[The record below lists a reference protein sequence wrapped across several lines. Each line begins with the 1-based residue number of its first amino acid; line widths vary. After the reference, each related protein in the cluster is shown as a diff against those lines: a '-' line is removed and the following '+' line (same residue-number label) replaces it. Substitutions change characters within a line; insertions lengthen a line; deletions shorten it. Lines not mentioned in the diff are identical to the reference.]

1 MMNEMTV
8 VTLTGSPHERGF
20 QHGKTLKDGIHRF
33 YQSWSKML
41 FDSSPFKL
49 TEADLLSFAKKNGPY
64 IKEYAPDIY
73 QEIEGIAEGAE
84 MDLDKALYMNCF
96 DEEYVFQSLPQLRAG
111 TAGAPPPG
119 ALPAGCTSFA
129 AFGQA
134 TADGKVYIGQNYDYS
149 SVYLEPVV
157 FRIEQCGDEPGQL
170 IFSHMGVVGINGV
183 NAAGLA
189 IVENTLAPT
198 DLRIGVPFP
207 VVMRKALQQPRLSDL
222 VGAIITAPRLSGHNY
237 VIGSPYA
244 AVHLETSATK
254 YHFNYLQDGVFGHAN
269 HYDYP
274 DMKHL
279 DLLPELLPD
288 SLIRSGRML
297 QLLKSGFGKLDIDA
311 LKKVMADHAD
321 YPVGICRHEDERHS
335 ELGTLSTIICR
346 PEDGLMLVTCGNPC
360 VSPFQEFTIATA

>member
-1 MMNEMTV
+1 MDEMTV
-8 VTLTGSPHERGF
+8 VTLTGSPHERGW

-33 YQSWSKML
+33 YQAWSEML

-73 QEIEGIAEGAE
+73 QEIEGIAEGAD
-84 MDLDKALYMNCF
+84 MDFDKALYMNCF

-129 AFGQA
+129 AFGPA

-157 FRIEQCGDEPGQL
+157 FRIEQCGDEPEQL

-189 IVENTLAPT
+189 IVENTLAPA

-207 VVMRKALQQPRLSDL
+207 VVMRKALQQTRLSDL
-222 VGAIITAPRLSGHNY
+222 VGAIITAPPPLPP
-237 VIGSPYA
+237 SP
-244 AVHLETSATK
+244 
-254 YHFNYLQDGVFGHAN
+254 
-269 HYDYP
+269 
-274 DMKHL
+274 
-279 DLLPELLPD
+279 
-288 SLIRSGRML
+288 SGRWARF
-297 QLLKSGFGKLDIDA
+297 SASAGFFTVFFFASAISAFVPPWG
-311 LKKVMADHAD
+311 MN
-321 YPVGICRHEDERHS
+321 GNSRGNSERIPAEH
-335 ELGTLSTIICR
+335 
-346 PEDGLMLVTCGNPC
+346 PPKA
-360 VSPFQEFTIATA
+360 SPPHKPTSQRYR

>member
-1 MMNEMTV
+1 MNEMTV

-33 YQSWSKML
+33 YQAWSEML

-157 FRIEQCGDEPGQL
+157 FRIEQCGDEPEQL
-170 IFSHMGVVGINGV
+170 IFSHMGVVGVNGV

-279 DLLPELLPD
+279 DLLPKLLPD

-346 PEDGLMLVTCGNPC
+346 PEDGLMLVTHGNPC
-360 VSPFQEFTIATA
+360 VSPFQEFTVATA